1 MIRSHECEDDG
12 FKTMHHGRLMTLFSA
27 SNYYEEESNLGAFV
41 RLTHGQKPVV
51 HQYMTRD
58 DDQPRTL
65 SLRRAVGQMERGAI
79 NQIRGVLLEYQGEL
93 KAAFAECD
101 PSGTGKVSVKDWDAL
116 LRRVTQL
123 QLPWIKLKDHFV
135 EDNVGS
141 GDCVEYGS
149 FLKSVSGMYIGQ
161 HASVTLS
168 DSIYRNRGEMETLFR
183 LMDADKSGQ
192 LSREEF
198 HRACMII
205 NECSGDDA
213 KISDDEIDALLKAM
227 DRDGDGMV
235 SFNEFLEAIR
245 VEAPKTTGDSPRSLP
260 PPESES
266 PAEPVEAG
274 LR

>member
-1 MIRSHECEDDG
+1 
-12 FKTMHHGRLMTLFSA
+12 MTLFSA

-58 DDQPRTL
+58 DDQPRAL

-79 NQIRGVLLEYQGEL
+79 NQIRGVLLEYQADL
-93 KAAFAECD
+93 KRAFAECD
-101 PSGTGKVSVKDWDAL
+101 PTGTGKVSVKDWDAL
-116 LRRVTQL
+116 LRRITQL
-123 QLPWIKLKDHFV
+123 QLPWIKLKGHFV
-135 EDNVGS
+135 DHASS

-205 NECSGDDA
+205 NECSGEHA
-213 KISDDEIDALLKAM
+213 KITDDEIDALLNAM

-245 VEAPKTTGDSPRSLP
+245 VETMGDSSSPRSLP
-260 PPESES
+260 PRESQS

>member
-1 MIRSHECEDDG
+1 
-12 FKTMHHGRLMTLFSA
+12 
-27 SNYYEEESNLGAFV
+27 
-41 RLTHGQKPVV
+41 
-51 HQYMTRD
+51 
-58 DDQPRTL
+58 
-65 SLRRAVGQMERGAI
+65 
-79 NQIRGVLLEYQGEL
+79 
-93 KAAFAECD
+93 
-101 PSGTGKVSVKDWDAL
+101 
-116 LRRVTQL
+116 
-123 QLPWIKLKDHFV
+123 
-135 EDNVGS
+135 
-141 GDCVEYGS
+141 
-149 FLKSVSGMYIGQ
+149 
-161 HASVTLS
+161 
-168 DSIYRNRGEMETLFR
+168 
-183 LMDADKSGQ
+183 MDADKSGQ